1 MTVACGASIAILQP
15 QPHLMHVRTRFPC
28 LISSFCFC
36 INFTDT
42 TASLLQLSLKSP
54 SFSRVFH
61 WRTACAAVRNI
72 DTSKDI
78 NEARRRSDVAGVC
91 THAQTAAQRRQS
103 GGGSGASRTYD
114 SHVDGDGDGD
124 DEQREGRTRCNS
136 SVCHDDIDSDSDGGK
151 CSRYFPV

>member
-1 MTVACGASIAILQP
+1 MRSACFSWDLPVRRRIWNELLCDLTTYGCGLQWC
-15 QPHLMHVRTRFPC
+15 TTF
-28 LISSFCFC
+28 FCFC

-124 DEQREGRTRCNS
+124 D
-136 SVCHDDIDSDSDGGK
+136 DDDGDDHGGQ
-151 CSRYFPV
+151 CA